1 MRDKA
6 DGAGSPRTRAHGMLR
21 RPFMQREHQRA
32 SEPML
37 AVWREHGEAAELVSV
52 SILAVREHAADSA
65 DRGQGGDEAEEK
77 VGRGVV
83 RPVKSQTDVRLGKKN
98 PESLVLVLVLVWGGE
113 RVPSGSRV
121 GARRVHTIEK
131 GSALASGVLLR
142 SKGGRG
148 GRGGTRAYSSTSVS
162 RGKPCS
168 WVKTAIRTSKHCC
181 FSASRPGAP
190 KSGILMISCA
200 GAEPDMAHGG
210 MRASCTKG
218 AWVEGGRTGE
228 GRCEMQGTVGSMQ
241 YNEGDTKR
249 VRTFTLRCSGT
260 HRAPHRDWPRI
271 LPSL

>member
-83 RPVKSQTDVRLGKKN
+83 RPVKPQTDVRLGKKN
-98 PESLVLVLVLVWGGE
+98 PESLVLVLVLVLVWGGE

-121 GARRVHTIEK
+121 GARRVHMIEK

-148 GRGGTRAYSSTSVS
+148 DA
-162 RGKPCS
+162 
-168 WVKTAIRTSKHCC
+168 
-181 FSASRPGAP
+181 
-190 KSGILMISCA
+190 
-200 GAEPDMAHGG
+200 
-210 MRASCTKG
+210 
-218 AWVEGGRTGE
+218 GGRELTHL
-228 GRCEMQGTVGSMQ
+228 
-241 YNEGDTKR
+241 
-249 VRTFTLRCSGT
+249 LRS
-260 HRAPHRDWPRI
+260 PEE
-271 LPSL
+271 SLARG